1 MEDRNTWLIVA
12 AAITTA
18 TSTIPSDTVD
28 DAIFGSGYP
37 EYLERL

>member
-1 MEDRNTWLIVA
+1 MELRNTWLIVA

-18 TSTIPSDTVD
+18 ISTIPSDIVD
-28 DAIFGSGYP
+28 DAMVGSGYP